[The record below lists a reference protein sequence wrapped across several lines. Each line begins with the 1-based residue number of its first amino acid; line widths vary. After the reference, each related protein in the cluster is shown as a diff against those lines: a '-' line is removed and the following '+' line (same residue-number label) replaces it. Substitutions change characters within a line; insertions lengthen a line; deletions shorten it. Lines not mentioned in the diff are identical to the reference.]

1 MRGDTTEAEDS
12 ADIFDIALPSLFNLA
27 PIAFSTPTPTSLH
40 TYQPP
45 PPHSPIQLRLPN
57 PSAEVYTKLQAN
69 HLWLSAIY
77 LADLIHRGSITVDGR
92 RIAELGAAAGLPGVS
107 ACKLGAS
114 VVGTDW
120 GDDGIL
126 DALRDNFGRACPAS
140 QWAVR
145 GHEWGTDVTPLLRA
159 LPQPDSAPENAS
171 TSSQATHSAD
181 VADLNEGRSDETN
194 AGGQAGDESG
204 SESPDSPERFDALL
218 LADTLWV
225 TEAHSALLDSIFAL
239 LKPDGTAHIAAGLHT
254 GRGPLQR
261 FISAAEARGGV
272 VRNHKEVFWK
282 AEGEWEEGASGLGG
296 LEEERGVVVYFELVV
311 PAH

>member
-1 MRGDTTEAEDS
+1 MRGEASGAMEDS

-40 TYQPP
+40 TYHPP
-45 PPHSPIQLRLPN
+45 PPHSAIQLRLPN

-77 LADLIHRGSITVDGR
+77 LSDLIHLGTIPVEGR

-107 ACKLGAS
+107 ACKLGAR
-114 VVGTDW
+114 VVGSDW
-120 GDDGIL
+120 GDEGIL
-126 DALRDNFGRACPAS
+126 DALRDNFERECKGGR
-140 QWAVR
+140 WAVR
-145 GHEWGTDVTPLLRA
+145 GHEWGTDATPLLDA
-159 LPQPDSAPENAS
+159 LTALDSARL
-171 TSSQATHSAD
+171 TSSSPEKD
-181 VADLNEGRSDETN
+181 GSNEAKLLPNEED
-194 AGGQAGDESG
+194 SG
-204 SESPDSPERFDALL
+204 SSGPFRFDALL

-239 LKPDGTAHIAAGLHT
+239 LKPRGRAFIGAGLHT

-272 VRNHKEVFWK
+272 VENRREVFWK
-282 AEGEWEEGASGLGG
+282 AEGEWEEGERGNGG

-311 PAH
+311 PA